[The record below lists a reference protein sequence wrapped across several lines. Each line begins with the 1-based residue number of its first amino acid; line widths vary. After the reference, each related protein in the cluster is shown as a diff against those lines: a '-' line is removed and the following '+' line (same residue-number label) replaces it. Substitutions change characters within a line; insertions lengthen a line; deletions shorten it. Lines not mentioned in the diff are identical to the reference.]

1 MNPSQRIV
9 FNTIA
14 SYSRSVISVALVLF
28 SSRWVLN
35 ALGQIDYGIFSVIG
49 SLIIFIA
56 FLNNVMAYSVG
67 RHYAFAIGQGN
78 HAEVN
83 RWFNAAL
90 GIHLCFAV
98 VLTLIGWPV
107 GEYLILYVLDI
118 PANRIWI
125 CLGVFRV
132 SLIST
137 FASMISIPFSAMFI
151 AKQHIAELAV
161 WGLLQTILIFILA
174 WFLRYASCDR
184 LMFYAVGMATIIVF
198 IQIAQIIRA
207 FAVFCECNVNWRQ
220 WFDKKRLREIF
231 SFASWTLIGSLGLI
245 MRDQGSAIMLNLFFG
260 PKANAA
266 YGIANQVSI
275 QTNQL
280 SASMMG
286 SFSPEITASEGRG
299 DRGRMLDLSLL
310 ASKFG
315 TILIIFFAVPL
326 MVEIDYVLKL
336 WLVNPPMH
344 TALFCQLILSAFIIE
359 RLSAGHIMAVNAHGK
374 IAAYQAIFGTILIS
388 TLPLAW
394 IFLKLG
400 FAPPSIGIAFVITT
414 AICSFGCIL
423 WARRLFGMPVKNW
436 VVSVLIPCIIVAV
449 AATLGAL
456 IPHWLF
462 QPSFIRL
469 ILATSVSMGASLL
482 IAWFIALDSRE
493 QAFIAQNAR
502 RLLSKINCFKNTR

>member
-14 SYSRSVISVALVLF
+14 SYSRSVVNVALILF

-35 ALGQIDYGIFSVIG
+35 ALGQTDYGIFSVVG

-56 FLNNVMAYSVG
+56 FLNNVMAHSVG

-78 HAEVN
+78 YAEVN

-98 VLTLIGWPV
+98 VLTLIGWQV
-107 GEYLILYVLDI
+107 GEYLIVHVLDI
-118 PANRIWI
+118 PANRIWV

-132 SLIST
+132 SLISV
-137 FASMISIPFSAMFI
+137 FASMISIPFYSMFI

-161 WGLLQTILIFILA
+161 WSMLQTILIFILA
-174 WFLRYASCDR
+174 WFLRYASGDR

-220 WFDKKRLREIF
+220 WFDKRRLRAIF
-231 SFASWTLIGSLGLI
+231 SFASWTLIGSFGAI

-280 SASMMG
+280 SASMIG
-286 SFSPEITASEGRG
+286 SFLPEITASEGRG

-344 TALFCQLILSAFIIE
+344 TALFCQLILCSFIIE
-359 RLSAGHIMAVNAHGK
+359 RLSAGYMMAVNAHGK
-374 IAAYQAIFGTILIS
+374 IAAYQAFFGTILIL

-400 FAPPSIGIAFVITT
+400 FAPPSIGIAFIITM
-414 AICSFGCIL
+414 AICSFGCVL
-423 WARRLFGMPVKNW
+423 WARCLFGIPIKNW
-436 VVSVLIPCIIVAV
+436 FVSVLIPCITVAV

-456 IPHWLF
+456 IPGLLF
-462 QPSFIRL
+462 QSSFIRL
-469 ILATSVSMGASLL
+469 VLATSFSLGASLT
-482 IAWFIALDSRE
+482 IGWFIALDSRE
-493 QAFIAQNAR
+493 RAFIAQNTR
-502 RLLSKINCFKNTR
+502 RLLRKINCCKNP